1 MEQKKSL
8 FVYICEWGGKMQ
20 DNELILIKK
29 SIRGDVDA
37 FEELIK
43 DYKKMAYNI
52 ALRVLRSKEDAE
64 DISQE
69 ALVKVFKN
77 IGSFNMKSTFKVWLY
92 RIVMNTC
99 LDFKR
104 KKNIITYSIDKPL
117 ENDES
122 EIIQEIPDNSNNPDI
137 VIQNKLESQMLY
149 ECIDMLDD
157 DFRTVIVLRDVQGL
171 SYRDIASILSCNEG
185 TVKSRLNRARKKLR
199 EIITKK
205 LQEIES

>member
-1 MEQKKSL
+1 
-8 FVYICEWGGKMQ
+8 MQ
-20 DNELILIKK
+20 DYELILVKK
-29 SIRGDVDA
+29 SISGDVDA

-52 ALRVLRSKEDAE
+52 ALRVLRNKEDAE

-69 ALVKVFKN
+69 ALIKVFKN
-77 IGSFNMKSTFKVWLY
+77 ISSFNMKSSFKVWMY

-117 ENDES
+117 ESNES
-122 EIIQEIPDNSNNPDI
+122 EITQDIPDDTYNPDI

-149 ECIDMLDD
+149 DSIDSLDD
-157 DFRTVIVLRDVQGL
+157 DFRAVVVLRDIQGL
-171 SYRDIASILSCNEG
+171 SYKDIASILSCNEG

-205 LQEIES
+205 LPDVES

>member
-1 MEQKKSL
+1 
-8 FVYICEWGGKMQ
+8 MQ
-20 DNELILIKK
+20 DYELILVKK
-29 SIRGDVDA
+29 SISGDIDA

-52 ALRVLRSKEDAE
+52 ALRVLRNKEDAE

-69 ALVKVFKN
+69 ALIKVFKN
-77 IGSFNMKSTFKVWLY
+77 ISSFNMKSSFKVWLY

-104 KKNIITYSIDKPL
+104 KKSIISYSIDKPL

-122 EIIQEIPDNSNNPDI
+122 EMMQEIADNTYNPDI
-137 VIQNKLESQMLY
+137 VIQNELESQMLY
-149 ECIDMLDD
+149 ESIDSLDD
-157 DFRTVIVLRDVQGL
+157 DFRIVIVLRDLQGL
-171 SYRDIASILSCNEG
+171 SYKDIASVLSCNEG
-185 TVKSRLNRARKKLR
+185 TVKSRLNRARNKLK

-205 LQEIES
+205 MSNIES